1 MTIERSTHVPFNG
14 RRSRHARL
22 FASSPKLVDYPR
34 LWSQSAASLDRSD
47 GSVRDRVRDTGGA
60 GRNSGLRCR
69 WRWRLQVARPSLRGA
84 VPGTPLRDRD
94 GRRNGPRPHQPRS
107 TGVTVLAMWLV
118 AADGARGGEI
128 EVAHTGWM
136 RRDRAVNAGDHIDVW
151 VDDAGAPVAPPT
163 PPSQAGLDAVG
174 YGAGIWLVAA
184 LGLTAAVGMVRSPLN
199 RIRRVQW
206 ERRYQRI
213 H

>member
-1 MTIERSTHVPFNG
+1 MHAFSPRHRRWWITRAFGRNPLLRWTDRTEACVIVFATLVAVAATPFCAAAGVGVYRS
-14 RRSRHARL
+14 HARHY
-22 FASSPKLVDYPR
+22 AA
-34 LWSQSAASLDRSD
+34 QSLARH
-47 GSVRDRVRDTGGA
+47 SVTATVVET
-60 GRNSGLRCR
+60 
-69 WRWRLQVARPSLRGA
+69 
-84 VPGTPLRDRD
+84 
-94 GRRNGPRPHQPRS
+94 GPRPHQPRS

-136 RRDRAVNAGDHIDVW
+136 RRDRAVNAGDRIDVW

-174 YGAGIWLVAA
+174 YGAGIWLLAA

-206 ERRYQRI
+206 EGDIKGFTDGQRTSRPN
-213 H
+213 